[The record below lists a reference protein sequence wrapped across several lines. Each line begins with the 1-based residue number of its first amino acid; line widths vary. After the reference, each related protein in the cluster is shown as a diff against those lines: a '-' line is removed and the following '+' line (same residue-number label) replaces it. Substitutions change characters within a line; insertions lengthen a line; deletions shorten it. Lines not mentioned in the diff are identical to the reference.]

1 MKSIMKMNTIREKLA
16 TSNSER
22 YPYWSQVICFFISEE
37 QKIEWEYVVSI
48 LNDRMEEKTIVVIDD
63 DFFDPS
69 LNNEKFRYISKN
81 QSNNYSS
88 KLFENT
94 VPTLEEV
101 YFWMDKIL
109 DIENKNDAK
118 LLLFSMRQ
126 QHVYVDF
133 INFLF
138 AEDDSFVG

>member
-1 MKSIMKMNTIREKLA
+1 MKNFA
-16 TSNSER
+16 
-22 YPYWSQVICFFISEE
+22 IS
-37 QKIEWEYVVSI
+37 
-48 LNDRMEEKTIVVIDD
+48 
-63 DFFDPS
+63 
-69 LNNEKFRYISKN
+69 SKN